1 MHTAGA
7 SSLRTA
13 AAAVDPEVE
22 PPPLPSVAA
31 VLEVIQGMVRYVVAC
46 QLLPESDWDKPPE
59 IKGLAGMTEDRF
71 RRIAE
76 QLSFL
81 PAHTQT
87 GLLKLQR
94 LLKVLDWS
102 AITLAKRKAAGE
114 AGDDAGGTTM
124 SKRELYY
131 SDVKLF
137 GKKQASADRAIEQC
151 VAMVARIM
159 SDEFASFARTD
170 LGFVAVR
177 GPAPPVGAVI
187 LASTLSQR
195 PPKMR
200 ISRVARVTG

>member
-94 LLKVLDWS
+94 LAMLQQPTP
-102 AITLAKRKAAGE
+102 TLLECFPTRSNGCNTWIPFWE
-114 AGDDAGGTTM
+114 STGG
-124 SKRELYY
+124 
-131 SDVKLF
+131 
-137 GKKQASADRAIEQC
+137 
-151 VAMVARIM
+151 
-159 SDEFASFARTD
+159 
-170 LGFVAVR
+170 
-177 GPAPPVGAVI
+177 
-187 LASTLSQR
+187 
-195 PPKMR
+195 
-200 ISRVARVTG
+200 